1 MLLFPSKRSKSPP
14 RFHSNSLD
22 RKCLRKKEEKKK
34 KEKNQRDNEYTPRS
48 GLLSVELAGILYYEI
63 KMIENTIPGNGTAR
77 REHMK
82 RIEAREWKGGSA
94 NGA

>member
-1 MLLFPSKRSKSPP
+1 MLAK
-14 RFHSNSLD
+14 
-22 RKCLRKKEEKKK
+22 KKEREKKK
-34 KEKNQRDNEYTPRS
+34 KKNKRDNEWYTPRP

-63 KMIENTIPGNGTAR
+63 KMIENTIPGNATTR